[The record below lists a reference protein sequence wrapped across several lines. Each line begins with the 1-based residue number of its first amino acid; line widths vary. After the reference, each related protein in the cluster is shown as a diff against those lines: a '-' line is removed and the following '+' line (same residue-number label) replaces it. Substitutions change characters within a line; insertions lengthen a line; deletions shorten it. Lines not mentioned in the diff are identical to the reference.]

1 MIDEAEG
8 KRAALEKAVQGRDQL
23 LKSREAVISKR
34 DEEKKILI
42 EKVQVLTDRYQALD
56 SNFAKRTGLKEK
68 AEREREIFRQDKISL
83 EERLAEAKSQ
93 LKEVSENLEKERS
106 KLAQLKDDSIH
117 WDEEKV
123 ALVKMLSEEGTRA
136 VSEFRTSQLYDD
148 ERYESYDAGRDFA
161 LRVVQRMIPSFDM
174 GEFGRVATIIAA
186 EEQAAAENE
195 VTEAT
200 QAGGA
205 PEMGPEVESV
215 APPSD

>member
-56 SNFAKRTGLKEK
+56 SNFAKLAELKEK

-93 LKEVSENLEKERS
+93 LKQVSENLEKERS
-106 KLAQLKDDSIH
+106 DLAQLKDDSIH

-123 ALVKMLSEEGTRA
+123 ALVKMLSKEGPRA
-136 VSEFRTSQLYDD
+136 ISEFRNSQLYDD

-161 LRVVQRMIPSFDM
+161 LRVVQRMSPSFDM

-186 EEQAAAENE
+186 EEQAAAE
-195 VTEAT
+195 
-200 QAGGA
+200 
-205 PEMGPEVESV
+205 
-215 APPSD
+215 